1 MSIYKTFKSPTRFYV
16 YAYLRK
22 DGSPYYIGKG
32 AEYRAYDKH
41 TISKPKDKSRIIFL
55 ETNMTQIGALAIE
68 RRMIKWYG
76 RKDLGTG
83 ILRNMTDG
91 GDGSNNK
98 IDTEETRAR
107 RRVSALARPPM
118 AQKTKDKISAAALL
132 RPPATEET
140 RRKLSE
146 SSKAQIFSD
155 ETKAR
160 MAASHVGSKRSEET
174 KAKMSISRRAR
185 PPITEETRNRIC
197 KAAQLREEVKRLEK
211 SQPIQPY
218 NHLSRKH

>member
-1 MSIYKTFKSPTRFYV
+1 MSIYKTSRSPTRFYV

-32 AEYRAYDKH
+32 AGCRAYDKH
-41 TISKPKDKSRIIFL
+41 TVSKPTDKSRIIFL

-76 RKDLGTG
+76 RKDIGTG

-98 IDTEETRAR
+98 IDTEETRER
-107 RRVSALARPPM
+107 RRVSALARPCM

-146 SSKAQIFSD
+146 AGKDRIFS
-155 ETKAR
+155 EGAKAN

-174 KAKMSISRRAR
+174 KAKMSISRRTR
-185 PPITEETRNRIC
+185 PPITEETRDRMR
-197 KAAQLREEVKRLEK
+197 KAAQLREEIKRLEK
-211 SQPIQPY
+211 CQPIQPY